1 MTEELERRE
10 EREEWSDDERASRP
24 LSEEGEI
31 VPAEGGTTVAP
42 RLELTVAVAV
52 VDTVL
57 GDVLDVAEKAAFP
70 VKGED
75 EGGRRVRGIRGELP
89 ARFLCCCESIDEAR
103 FAVGV
108 PSRLPGFEELV
119 VVVDG
124 MGGDWVFCLCCSD
137 MAVDVRL
144 RPAGVDLVC

>member
-57 GDVLDVAEKAAFP
+57 DVAEKAALL

-75 EGGRRVRGIRGELP
+75 EGGRRVRGTRGELP

-103 FAVGV
+103 LAVGV

-124 MGGDWVFCLCCSD
+124 MGGDWVSCLCCSD